1 MKKFYKQFFL
11 FAGWLCVALGIV
23 GALLPLL
30 PSTVFFILAAWFFA
44 RSSEKLYERLIE
56 DPYIG
61 IHIRNY
67 LEKRGMPLKAKFISI
82 TMLFATIIVS
92 IYFTSRE
99 PFIIVVLLSVAF
111 GVSGYIISLNTIR
124 NDSLTVKR
132 QSLV

>member
-1 MKKFYKQFFL
+1 MKKFYKPFFF

-44 RSSEKLYERLIE
+44 RSSEKFYMRIVN
-56 DPYIG
+56 DPFVG
-61 IHIRNY
+61 IHVRNY
-67 LEKRGMPLKAKFISI
+67 LERRGMPLKAKFISI
-82 TMLFATIIVS
+82 TMLFVTILIS

-99 PFIIVVLLSVAF
+99 PFLIVVLLSIAF
-111 GVSGYIISLNTIR
+111 GVAGYIISLNTIR
-124 NDSLTVKR
+124 NTSRSAKQ